1 MQIRLTMPI
10 VIALTLACAARVRSE
25 DAAAAKEEQENA
37 EAQQYVQMIQP
48 LMWRELEFI
57 RLTCDLTPEQRPKI
71 KAAGDKSV
79 KLAAR
84 AFIKQQRMPQVGLSQ
99 NPAEVVRKDIAKVLQ
114 ETLTKE
120 QYAAYSAEA
129 AKRTASRKKAAI
141 ANVVA
146 QLDGALYLTQ
156 RQREQISQSL
166 EANWQED
173 WEQWLSLWQYGGR
186 YFPQIP
192 DKYLT
197 PHLSAEQTQVWQGF
211 QKVGLGWWGGYTD
224 RQPADDEWW
233 DGDVA
238 KATGKAAAVSDKP
251 GKPDKE

>member
-84 AFIKQQRMPQVGLSQ
+84 EFIKMQLMPQAHSSP
-99 NPAEVVRKDIAKVLQ
+99 NPTEMVRKDIAKVLQ

-120 QYAAYSAEA
+120 QFAAYSAEV
-129 AKRTASRKKAAI
+129 AKRTASSK
-141 ANVVA
+141 
-146 QLDGALYLTQ
+146 
-156 RQREQISQSL
+156 
-166 EANWQED
+166 
-173 WEQWLSLWQYGGR
+173 
-186 YFPQIP
+186 
-192 DKYLT
+192 
-197 PHLSAEQTQVWQGF
+197 
-211 QKVGLGWWGGYTD
+211 
-224 RQPADDEWW
+224 
-233 DGDVA
+233 
-238 KATGKAAAVSDKP
+238 
-251 GKPDKE
+251 